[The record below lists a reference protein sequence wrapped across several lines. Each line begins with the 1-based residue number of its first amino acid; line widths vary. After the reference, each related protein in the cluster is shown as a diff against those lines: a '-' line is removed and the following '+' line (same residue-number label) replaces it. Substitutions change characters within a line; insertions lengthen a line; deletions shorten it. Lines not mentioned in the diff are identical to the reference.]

1 MWQRFKISSEV
12 LRAPPLDWLYW
23 ILLASVFARAITLR
37 VHLPLEPI
45 ADPDTWTYLSPA
57 IGTLVGTGWEHHLR
71 SYFYPG
77 FLFLLLRTT
86 HDFRS
91 IPVAQHL
98 AGLLAAAFFLI
109 VWEELRRLTQPSPVP
124 HFAYRIIGLCGVTIY
139 LWAPQ
144 AMVYEMSIRP
154 EGIVSLF
161 VIINLWLTLK
171 FCHRT
176 WLIETRELPVNLG
189 VALVASAIIL
199 SMLKPSFVI
208 AALGS
213 LVPVVRALSQPFRES
228 RKRVLVL
235 ACFAVTAGL
244 LVPEQVAA
252 RHDIDGATILPTQ
265 LFMTH
270 APQMHNQ
277 ILADLRSNMPL
288 PYDKEWLADVEKRLA
303 HHLEMARRN
312 STSPSLGFSPDHL
325 MFGPMSFNAEM
336 RVLMQGDLR
345 ALAAFYRRYY
355 FRVWLRHPV
364 DMLRKITTQMSI
376 FYTTPCP
383 AYDLQTHWSMNAL
396 YASSLAAFHHDLPDE
411 QTLTKEYPPLGSL
424 LERTATLAQA
434 GLVLRAPSHT
444 RESQTVLAQ
453 SFLAGLLTT
462 FICGCFALLYRR
474 SNGRL
479 QRVAAFSVFLCWYNF
494 ANCLVIAVVHSLEF
508 PRYTRIQL
516 IFTILAEIGALWVLA
531 EVLFTTFPRL
541 LARVQY
547 SRGESS

>member
-1 MWQRFKISSEV
+1 MWKRFKVARDV
-12 LRAPPLDWLYW
+12 LRAPPSDWLYW
-23 ILLASVFARAITLR
+23 TLLASVFARAITLR

-45 ADPDTWTYLSPA
+45 ADPDTWTYLSPG
-57 IGTLVGTGWEHHLR
+57 IGVLVGTGWEHHLR
-71 SYFYPG
+71 NYVYPG

-91 IPVAQHL
+91 IPIAQHL
-98 AGLLAAAFFLI
+98 AGLLAAAIFLI
-109 VWEELRRLTQPSPVP
+109 IWEELRRLTRPSAVP
-124 HFAYRIIGLCGVTIY
+124 TFVHRIIGLCGVTIY
-139 LWAPQ
+139 LLAPQ
-144 AMVYEMSIRP
+144 TMVYEMSIRP
-154 EGIVSLF
+154 EGILSLF
-161 VIINLWLTLK
+161 VMLNLWLTLK

-176 WLIETRELPVNLG
+176 WLSETRDLPVTLG
-189 VALVASAIIL
+189 VALVANAIIL

-213 LVPVVRALSQPFRES
+213 LVPVVRALSQPFAES
-228 RKRVLVL
+228 RKTVLVL
-235 ACFAVTAGL
+235 TCCAVTAGL

-277 ILADLRSNMPL
+277 ILADLRSNTPP
-288 PYDKEWLADVEKRLA
+288 PYDREWLADVEKRLA
-303 HHLEMARRN
+303 YHLKLAQRN
-312 STSPSLGFSPDHL
+312 STSPSLGFNPDHL
-325 MFGPMSFNAEM
+325 MFGPKSFNAEM
-336 RVLMQGDLR
+336 RALMQGDLR
-345 ALAAFYRRYY
+345 ALAAFYRHYY

-364 DMLRKITTQMSI
+364 DMLRKITMQMSI

-396 YASSLAAFHHDLPDE
+396 YTLSLAAFHHDLPDE

-453 SFLAGLLTT
+453 SFLVALLTS

-474 SNGRL
+474 SNSRL
-479 QRVAAFSVFLCWYNF
+479 QRVAALSVVLCWYNF
-494 ANCLVIAVVHSLEF
+494 ANCLVVAVVHSLEF

-516 IFTILAEIGALWVLA
+516 IFTILAEIGALWVLT
-531 EVLFTTFPRL
+531 EVLSTTFPKL
-541 LARVQY
+541 LARAK
-547 SRGESS
+547 